1 MRNLVRLLYIMAFM
15 LMSLLAKANS
25 AVLMSSSNPSSQL
38 QEERRTGNIFFAKNR
53 NKVLHL
59 NVGGELIYATRETLT
74 YIPNTILASIFKND
88 NINQSNLIERDNN
101 GRVFLDFPPIL
112 FKHALEQIRRWKN
125 RANRS
130 ADQQIKPPSW
140 NVKNEFDEML
150 RALGLGK
157 YRQSKNHHSDI

>member
-1 MRNLVRLLYIMAFM
+1 MWMF
-15 LMSLLAKANS
+15 LLAKVNS
-25 AVLMSSSNPSSQL
+25 AVLMSSSDPSSQL
-38 QEERRTGNIFFAKNR
+38 QEETITGNIFFAKKR

-74 YIPNTILASIFKND
+74 YIPNTILASIVKHD
-88 NINQSNLIERDNN
+88 NINQSNSIERDND
-101 GRVFLDFPPIL
+101 GRIFLDFPPIL

-130 ADQQIKPPSW
+130 ADQEIKPPSW
-140 NVKNEFDEML
+140 NVKKEFDEML

-157 YRQSKNHHSDI
+157 YRQKLIYDSEELLIART